1 MSDRLRLIGVRW
13 LGVGLTSGLAV
24 LTLGLVLTGRLALYV
39 NPSTTVFASVMAV
52 IALVGAVASF
62 ALPLGAEDDHGHDH
76 GDGAHGHEHGGRRGS
91 ARRVWS
97 AVAAVAGGVVATAVV
112 AASVALPPRSLSV
125 DLALDRDTGT
135 APLFAGADE
144 VTFAASVDT
153 STFGVGGWA
162 AAFSRSTNPDTFDGE
177 PVELTGFIA
186 PGDDGARLGR
196 LVITHCVIDAQPAY
210 VPVDT
215 DESFAK
221 GQWVTITGTVTAS
234 GDGSLTVEPDEITPI
249 DEPDDPYEY

>member
-1 MSDRLRLIGVRW
+1 MSVRW
-13 LGVGLTSGLAV
+13 LGVGLTSALAV
-24 LTLGLVLTGRLALYV
+24 LTLWLVLTGRLSLYV
-39 NPSTTVFASVMAV
+39 NPSITAFAVVMAV
-52 IALVGAVASF
+52 LALVGALASF
-62 ALPLGAEDDHGHDH
+62 ALPLGAEADHGHDH
-76 GDGAHGHEHGGRRGS
+76 GGARDEPEGERHDRGHGGRRAGAGRIAS
-91 ARRVWS
+91 AT
-97 AVAAVAGGVVATAVV
+97 AAVAGGVIASAVV
-112 AASVALPPRSLSV
+112 AASVLLPPRSLSV

-162 AAFSRSTNPDTFDGE
+162 AAFSRSTNPDTFDGA
-177 PVELTGFIA
+177 PVELTGFMT

-215 DESFAK
+215 DESFEK
-221 GQWVTITGTVTAS
+221 GQWVTITGTVTATD
-234 GDGSLTVEPDEITPI
+234 DGSLTVEPEAITPV